1 MVSIIVA
8 SALWWDVIEPSMG
21 LALIILLYKIYKE
34 EQKRRKLEEEILKRL
49 YGIEYAIEEQLNT

>member
-21 LALIILLYKIYKE
+21 LVIIILLYKIYKE

-49 YGIEYAIEEQLNT
+49 YSIEEQLNT